1 MKAVQ
6 AVLCSSLPQK
16 PAASDSL
23 SAKFPALKQE
33 IHPRALWGALMGN
46 AQELKRAALN
56 GKKRGN
62 SAEMHLGSEG
72 CCCCLQFLFQAGDA
86 ATLQCAFPTPLLGT
100 SILHKHNAI

>member
-1 MKAVQ
+1 
-6 AVLCSSLPQK
+6 
-16 PAASDSL
+16 
-23 SAKFPALKQE
+23 
-33 IHPRALWGALMGN
+33 MGN